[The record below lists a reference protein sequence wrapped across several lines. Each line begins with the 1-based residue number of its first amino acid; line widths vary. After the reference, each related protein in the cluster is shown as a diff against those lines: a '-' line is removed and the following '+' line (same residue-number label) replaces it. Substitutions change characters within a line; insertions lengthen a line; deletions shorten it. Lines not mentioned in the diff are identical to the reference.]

1 MQYLNAFTHF
11 GSLIAVFWATY
22 FRKSK
27 NNILRFLLCIFGFL
41 VCVYVYVCWNRIPVR
56 EHYLQIEHFMTDDST
71 RHPHAYICLN
81 MNYGSTID
89 EQLPRA
95 IKAFNRFIL
104 GTTSENLGKKRP
116 FYSPLVKLDYLLGQ
130 DMYNELIDSCKAH
143 RVDDNFSDL
152 YYVSGMQSVD
162 DGYMREDHAVLI
174 DNNTAKIIG
183 VNDDK
188 IFNSELY
195 NRLRYTIQKDSYLK
209 KGDNWGKDYSSY
221 AGILLTKSGGGHI
234 DIPDKFNNGFPNVFK
249 LKDISQSYY
258 RIKVHSNTIDSI
270 ALHVDFVG
278 VANFS
283 KFEDEPNKMS
293 MCSFDYS
300 DFQRYPV
307 LSEVTFH
314 VSFPETQNLQVIRC
328 FFLTA
333 LMTLLITFALKSLG
347 SIVYDVY
354 IRRKS
359 INNNN
364 K

>member
-1 MQYLNAFTHF
+1 MKYSNVLTHF
-11 GSLIAVFWATY
+11 GGLIAVFWATY
-22 FRKSK
+22 FKKSK
-27 NNILRFLLCIFGFL
+27 NNILRFLLYIFGFL
-41 VCVYVYVCWNRIPVR
+41 ICVYVYVCWNRIPVR
-56 EHYLQIEHFMTDDST
+56 EHYLQIEHFMTDDTT
-71 RHPHAYICLN
+71 RHPLAYICLN

-95 IKAFNRFIL
+95 YKAFNRFIL
-104 GTTSENLGKKRP
+104 RTNTKILGTRKP
-116 FYSPLVKLDYLLGQ
+116 FYSLFAELDYLLGQ
-130 DMYNELIDSCKAH
+130 DMYNELIDSCKKH
-143 RVDDNFSDL
+143 RVDEKFTDL
-152 YYVSGMQSVD
+152 FYVSGMQSVD
-162 DGYMREDHAVLI
+162 DGYMRKDHAVLI
-174 DNNTAKIIG
+174 DYNIAQIIG

-195 NRLRYTIQKDSYLK
+195 KRLRYTIQKDSYLK
-209 KGDNWGKDYSSY
+209 KGENCGKDYSSY
-221 AGILLTKSGGGHI
+221 AGILLTKSDGGYI
-234 DIPDKFNNGFPNVFK
+234 DIPDKVNNGFPNVLK

-283 KFEDEPNKMS
+283 KFEYEPNEIS
-293 MCSFDYS
+293 MCSFDYN
-300 DFQRYPV
+300 DFQRHPV
-307 LSEVTFH
+307 LSEITFH

-347 SIVYDVY
+347 NIVYDVY

-364 K
+364 

>member
-1 MQYLNAFTHF
+1 MQYLNFFTHF
-11 GSLIAVFWATY
+11 GGLIAVFWAKY
-22 FRKSK
+22 FKKSK
-27 NNILRFLLCIFGFL
+27 NDILRFLLCVIGFL

-56 EHYLQIEHFMTDDST
+56 EHYFQIEHFMTNDTT
-71 RHPHAYICLN
+71 RHPYAHICLN

-89 EQLPRA
+89 KQLPRA
-95 IKAFNRFIL
+95 DKAFNSFIL
-104 GTTSENLGKKRP
+104 GTTSENLGKRRP
-116 FYSPLVKLDYLLGQ
+116 FHSTFVKLVYLLGQ
-130 DMYNELIDSCKAH
+130 DMYNELIDSCKTH
-143 RVDDNFSDL
+143 GVDEDFSDL
-152 YYVSGMQSVD
+152 FYVSEMQSVD
-162 DGYMREDHAVLI
+162 DGYMREDHTI
-174 DNNTAKIIG
+174 SINNKNAIIFG

-195 NRLRYTIQKDSYLK
+195 NRLGCTIQKNSYYK

-221 AGILLTKSGGGHI
+221 AGILLTKSGGGDI
-234 DIPDKFNNGFPNVFK
+234 DIPDKVNNGFPNVFK

-270 ALHVDFVG
+270 ALYVDFVG
-278 VANFS
+278 AANFS
-283 KFEDEPNKMS
+283 KFEYEPNKMS
-293 MCSFDYS
+293 MCSFGYF
-300 DFQRYPV
+300 DFQRYPI
-307 LSEVTFH
+307 LSEVTFY

-328 FFLTA
+328 FFLTV

-359 INNNN
+359 KNNN